1 MRRIV
6 LAIKDDQVLNMEKS
20 NEKRQNAWAQGKG
33 II

>member
-1 MRRIV
+1 V
-6 LAIKDDQVLNMEKS
+6 LAIKDDQVLNMEKG